1 MNIKIKK
8 TIILISLILIIICI
22 LPNIVLG
29 TLVDT
34 FGEQI
39 FAHGDGATKLQ
50 DEGGKIVGFIQVI
63 GTIISVAMLTVIGIK
78 YVLGSAEEKAEYKKS
93 LKPYLIGAILIFG
106 FSNITQWI
114 YEWAKDI

>member
-1 MNIKIKK
+1 MSKSKRV
-8 TIILISLILIIICI
+8 IILINLISIITCI
-22 LPNIVLG
+22 LSNTVLG
-29 TLVDT
+29 TLVDG
-34 FGEQI
+34 FEEYI